1 MFKNSKI
8 SPLHKNKIIKFVEII
23 SNSNLDV

>member
-8 SPLHKNKIIKFVEII
+8 SPLNKNKIIKFVEII